1 MREVSEPGA
10 APLGF
15 DRDAEQAEFTEPRPE
30 VPREDVAAVD
40 LVGPGAK
47 LGLGER
53 AQRLAKHLDVV
64 AEAEFEVE
72 HGRPPCGLPERC
84 DGVYCPTIGGSVKC
98 RCRYAPRPAKP
109 VQFDPLVPQPAYGRV
124 ATAIEQK
131 ILERSLRPGDLL
143 PTETELARQFGVNR
157 STVREALR
165 RLESNGFV
173 GRDSGA
179 KRLRVTRP
187 GHADTASRVSRALTL
202 DEVTFIELWEAMLA
216 VAPRTAA
223 LAAAHVGADALGAL
237 EADIAAVE
245 AARGSEAAVAGVVSF
260 FGTLAAAS
268 GNRVL
273 MLSMQ
278 PVTRLLAPSLR
289 RMIDRVPQGTLAH
302 RGRTALHRRGAAQ
315 G

>member
-1 MREVSEPGA
+1 MPM
-10 APLGF
+10 P
-15 DRDAEQAEFTEPRPE
+15 PR
-30 VPREDVAAVD
+30 
-40 LVGPGAK
+40 
-47 LGLGER
+47 
-53 AQRLAKHLDVV
+53 
-64 AEAEFEVE
+64 
-72 HGRPPCGLPERC
+72 
-84 DGVYCPTIGGSVKC
+84 S
-98 RCRYAPRPAKP
+98 RPAKP
-109 VQFDPLVPQPAYGRV
+109 VQFDALVPQPAYGRV

-143 PTETELARQFGVNR
+143 PTETDLARQFGVNR

-165 RLESNGFV
+165 RLESNGLV

-223 LAAAHVGADALGAL
+223 LAAAHVGTEALDAL

-260 FGTLAAAS
+260 FGTLAVAS

-273 MLSMQ
+273 MLAMQ

-289 RMIDRVPQGTLAH
+289 RMIDRVPQGRSRIVVAQRCIVEAL
-302 RGRTALHRRGAAQ
+302 RKGDTAEAETWMTRHVQDFRRGYEIAGIALDSRVA
-315 G
+315 